1 LAPRDPHARSA
12 DAGDRLSNAVRIGY
26 VLPNSWGLPDPSDDI
41 ELARLAEELGADSLW
56 VSHHVIHTGFV
67 ADRLGTANYY
77 DPLIALT
84 AAALATTRVR
94 LGTSVLVL
102 GYLNPLTTA
111 KQLATI
117 DWLSHGRV
125 DVGVGVGGLRNEFE
139 ATNVVAFDQRGKYG
153 DEFIDVMKQLW
164 TPGRSSYEGE
174 FFSFDDVEAYPGPY
188 RPGGLPVLIAG
199 SGAPA
204 TRRLV
209 ARGDGWHGIEM
220 APDSAA
226 AHCRMLAVRLADAGR
241 DLAGFPLQVRLHIDA
256 SDLDTAAWR
265 DRAVAYAEA
274 GLTDLVLAPQ
284 SSDKGAHRRWLET
297 LLPVLTSAT

>member
-1 LAPRDPHARSA
+1 M
-12 DAGDRLSNAVRIGY
+12 RIGY
-26 VLPNSWGLPDPSDDI
+26 VLPNSWGLADPRDDM

-56 VSHHVIHTGFV
+56 VSHHVIHGGFV
-67 ADRLGTANYY
+67 AERLGAGGNYY
-77 DPLIALT
+77 DPLIALA
-84 AAALATTRVR
+84 AAALATSRPR

-102 GYLNPLTTA
+102 GYLNPMTTA

-125 DVGVGVGGLRNEFE
+125 DVGVGVGGLREEFE
-139 ATNVVAFDQRGKYG
+139 VTNIVPFEQRGKYG
-153 DEFIDVMKQLW
+153 DESIDVMKLLW
-164 TPGRSSYEGE
+164 TPGKSSFHGE

-199 SGAPA
+199 SGGPA
-204 TRRLV
+204 TRRLL
-209 ARGDGWHGIEM
+209 ARGDGWHGIGMDPE
-220 APDSAA
+220 ATA
-226 AHCRMLAVRLADAGR
+226 AHCRMLTERRKEAGP
-241 DLAGFPLQVRLHIDA
+241 DLAAMPLQMRLHIEAD
-256 SDLDTAAWR
+256 DLDTTAWH

-284 SSDKGAHRRWLET
+284 TREKDAHRRWLET